1 MVSRN
6 LRSLMLGKDIKY
18 NSYISTRREERVVNI
33 TLKKI
38 KGGKGWM
45 KNRARVWLFQLGL
58 WFRRPQSSNHTTE
71 QQACVTSGNN
81 EQQELEICPEKNCR

>member
-6 LRSLMLGKDIKY
+6 LRSLMLGKYIRY
-18 NSYISTRREERVVNI
+18 NSYISTRREEMVI
-33 TLKKI
+33 KIIFKKI

-58 WFRRPQSSNHTTE
+58 WFRRPQSSNHRTE

-81 EQQELEICPEKNCR
+81 EV

>member
-1 MVSRN
+1 
-6 LRSLMLGKDIKY
+6 MLGKDIKY
-18 NSYISTRREERVVNI
+18 NSHISTRREERVVNI
-33 TLKKI
+33 TLTKI

-58 WFRRPQSSNHTTE
+58 WFRRPQSSNHTAE

>member
-6 LRSLMLGKDIKY
+6 LRSLMLGKDVK
-18 NSYISTRREERVVNI
+18 NNSTRREEMIVNI
-33 TLKKI
+33 TLKKM
-38 KGGKGWM
+38 KGGKGGM

-71 QQACVTSGNN
+71 QQASVTSGNN
-81 EQQELEICPEKNCR
+81 EERQELEICPEKNCR

>member
-6 LRSLMLGKDIKY
+6 LRSLMLGKDVK
-18 NSYISTRREERVVNI
+18 NNSTRREEMVVNI

-45 KNRARVWLFQLGL
+45 KNRARVWLFQLDL

-81 EQQELEICPEKNCR
+81 EEQQELEICPEKNCR